1 MRKNSVT
8 AGILLILLLL
18 GSLIVMS
25 CSPKKT
31 EVPSTELT
39 SQATEDRTEE
49 SEEEDRPEGLSVE
62 DEYTVE
68 LDDHQEID
76 GF

>member
-1 MRKNSVT
+1 MNRRTVAANV
-8 AGILLILLLL
+8 LLLL
-18 GSLIVMS
+18 LLSGSLFMTS

-31 EVPSTELT
+31 EAPETEPAPQT
-39 SQATEDRTEE
+39 TESRTEE
-49 SEEEDRPEGLSVE
+49 TEEEDGPEGLSVE

-68 LDDHQEID
+68 LNDHQEID